1 MFYIITYATHS
12 ESYFEIL
19 KQSFPDIIVLGYGE
33 KWNGFY
39 DKVQATINF
48 CKSKNPDDIICFVDG
63 FDSVVLS
70 SKEEILK
77 TYKSFNTPLVFSID
91 KSSYN
96 IIVKYNQD
104 KIFGNCKNKRLNS
117 GLQIGT
123 AKSIIEFWKDI
134 TENEDDQSYATK
146 QCNKIDY
153 MKLDVEH
160 KLFYNYSI
168 IDTIDVKNN
177 LIFIN
182 NNKQSSCI
190 ISSPGNNNINHILS
204 QLNYTNLPDIK
215 IKYKFRILTYF
226 KYYIKEIILAVL
238 IVSIFIY
245 FKNLFFSVN
254 LSLIFFFTFVEYELF
269 VKHIDIMNINKILYL
284 ILDFIHLSFFFCLLY
299 LAINIECNVNKLF
312 LLNIIFFINIV
323 FLFFKQFITSIISN
337 KLINKP
343 NCLLTDIGNRISY
356 FFDINQ
362 PYEHFSHTGD
372 NNLSCTKGNIFT
384 LIIIVILN
392 MYCLLKIN
400 GTSSISKKVL
410 GLGFNTFKQRS
421 SRNYMKKK

>member
-1 MFYIITYATHS
+1 MFYIITYSTHS

-19 KQSFPDIIVLGYGE
+19 KQSCPDIIVIGYGE

-39 DKVQATINF
+39 NKIKSTVNF
-48 CKSKNPDDIICFVDG
+48 CKSKNPDDIICVVDG
-63 FDSVVLS
+63 FDSVVLT

-77 TYKSFNTPLVFSID
+77 TYKSFNIPLVFSQD
-91 KSSYN
+91 TSSYN
-96 IIVKYNQD
+96 ILAKYNQD
-104 KIFGNCKNKRLNS
+104 KIFGNCKDKRLNA
-117 GLQIGT
+117 GLSIGT

-134 TENEDDQSYATK
+134 QEKEDDQSYATK

-160 KLFYNYSI
+160 KLFYNYSSA
-168 IDTIDVKNN
+168 DTIDVKNN

-182 NNKQSSCI
+182 NNKHSSCI

-245 FKNLFFSVN
+245 FKNLFSSVI
-254 LSLIFFFTFVEYELF
+254 LSLIFFFIFLEYELF
-269 VKHIDIMNINKILYL
+269 VKHIDITNTNKLLYL
-284 ILDFIHLSFFFCLLY
+284 ILDSIHIFLNGFIIY
-299 LAINIECNVNKLF
+299 LMINLECNINKLF
-312 LLNIIFFINIV
+312 LLNIIYFINIG
-323 FLFFKQFITSIISN
+323 FLYFKQFVTSIISN
-337 KLINKP
+337 KLIIKP
-343 NCLLTDIGNRISY
+343 NCVLNDIGHRISY

-362 PYEHFSHTGD
+362 SYQHFYHTGD
-372 NNLSCTKGNIFT
+372 NSSCMKGNMFT

-400 GTSSISKKVL
+400 GNSSNSKTDYTSKQKSI
-410 GLGFNTFKQRS
+410 
-421 SRNYMKKK
+421 RNYIKKK